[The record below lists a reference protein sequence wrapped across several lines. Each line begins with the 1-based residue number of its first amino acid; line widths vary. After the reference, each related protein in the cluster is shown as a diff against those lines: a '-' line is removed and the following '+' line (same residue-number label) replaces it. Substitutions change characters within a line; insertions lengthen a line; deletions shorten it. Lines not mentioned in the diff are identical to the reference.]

1 MQYISKSLKLVTAI
15 AAMLIFAQTIFVIP
29 SLAASRVVV
38 SVNGKSINEND
49 IKIRS
54 SLTLISKSQKQTAK
68 AHANIRKTV
77 INKLIE
83 EQVMLQAGVAAG
95 FKPSNTEVKKRIAVI
110 AKGAKLTVKQLEEYL
125 LANGSHINTMKNIQ
139 KVNQVWGNLLRKRFG
154 TDVKISD
161 KAIEAET
168 KKSGKV
174 TVYDLQQITLKM
186 PSNSSASKRNARV
199 AEAKQVQA
207 DFSKCSRIRTLTSN
221 LGRVEIKSRPATS
234 LSALTPGQ
242 RKLVQGAKIGTISHY
257 RILSKGIE
265 MFAVCKKTQA
275 YSNKA
280 RANAKNKLLR
290 IAFAKFGGT
299 YLKKIM
305 SEAKIVY
312 R

>member
-1 MQYISKSLKLVTAI
+1 MQFISKSFKLLGAVAAMVI
-15 AAMLIFAQTIFVIP
+15 FAQAMLISP

-38 SVNGKSINEND
+38 TVDGKSINEND

-83 EQVMLQAGVAAG
+83 EQVMLQAGAKAG
-95 FKPSNTEVKKRIAVI
+95 FKPSNGEVKKRIAAI
-110 AKGAKLTVKQLEEYL
+110 AKGAKLTVKQLEQYL
-125 LANGSHINTMKNIQ
+125 LDNGSHINTMRNIQ
-139 KVNQVWGNLLRKRFG
+139 KVNQVWGNLLRKQFG
-154 TDVKISD
+154 SSVKISD
-161 KAIEAET
+161 QAIEAET
-168 KKSGKV
+168 KKGGKV
-174 TVYDLQQITLKM
+174 TVYDLQQITLQM
-186 PSNSSASKRNARV
+186 PSNSSPSKRNARV
-199 AEAKQVQA
+199 AQAKQVQA
-207 DFSKCSRIRTLTSN
+207 EFSKCSRIRTLTAS

-242 RKLVQGAKIGTISHY
+242 RKLVKGAKVGTISHY

-280 RANAKNKLLR
+280 RANAKNKLLQK
-290 IAFAKFGGT
+290 AFANFGVS

-305 SEAKIVY
+305 SNAKIIY